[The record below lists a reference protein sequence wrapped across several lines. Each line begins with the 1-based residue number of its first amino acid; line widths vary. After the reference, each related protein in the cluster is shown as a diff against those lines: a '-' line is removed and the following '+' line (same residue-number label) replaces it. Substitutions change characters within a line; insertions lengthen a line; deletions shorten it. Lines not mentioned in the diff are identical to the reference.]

1 VCMVDTEKQT
11 WRLIVLH
18 SDAPRL
24 LVFGNGKHSFLP
36 SVEIPRGGRVT
47 AKLNAQLK
55 AAWNLDTF
63 CLHPLRSEDSRD
75 SLSVPGC
82 YVAETVR
89 RDGTAPETARWLPIT
104 AFRDQS
110 FLQDDE
116 AAIRKYLNQ
125 TGNTTLSGSGSPV
138 GLAGSF
144 TRVRS
149 WVEEMLRSSDTRLED
164 KFLQINASRGFSL
177 VRFETNH
184 GAVWFKA
191 VGEPNLREFSITTK
205 LAAWF
210 PDCIPQILAVEP
222 QWSGWLS
229 AEAPGEPLWDICEA
243 TAWERA
249 ATAFAALQIAS
260 VPHISDLVASGS
272 RRVGFRQ
279 LLLQVDPFC
288 AEAERIAAELQTLP
302 EERTGGLGNELR
314 DTLRS
319 LEDLGFPETLVHL
332 DFNPGNIILSSQ
344 RCMFLDWAE
353 AAVGHP
359 FLSFEYFRQYA
370 RRAFLN
376 DSVVDE
382 NITQA
387 YAVPWRQLLPP
398 DKVREAF
405 SLVRVVAVFAYAVS
419 LLPWV
424 RQSGPS
430 DFAAGKYMAS
440 LIRRLKRE
448 LSSRQSFHSSS

>member
-1 VCMVDTEKQT
+1 MVHTEKQT

-177 VRFETNH
+177 V
-184 GAVWFKA
+184 
-191 VGEPNLREFSITTK
+191 
-205 LAAWF
+205 
-210 PDCIPQILAVEP
+210 
-222 QWSGWLS
+222 
-229 AEAPGEPLWDICEA
+229 
-243 TAWERA
+243 
-249 ATAFAALQIAS
+249 
-260 VPHISDLVASGS
+260 
-272 RRVGFRQ
+272 
-279 LLLQVDPFC
+279 
-288 AEAERIAAELQTLP
+288 
-302 EERTGGLGNELR
+302 
-314 DTLRS
+314 
-319 LEDLGFPETLVHL
+319 
-332 DFNPGNIILSSQ
+332 
-344 RCMFLDWAE
+344 
-353 AAVGHP
+353 
-359 FLSFEYFRQYA
+359 
-370 RRAFLN
+370 
-376 DSVVDE
+376 
-382 NITQA
+382 
-387 YAVPWRQLLPP
+387 
-398 DKVREAF
+398 
-405 SLVRVVAVFAYAVS
+405 
-419 LLPWV
+419 
-424 RQSGPS
+424 
-430 DFAAGKYMAS
+430 
-440 LIRRLKRE
+440 
-448 LSSRQSFHSSS
+448 